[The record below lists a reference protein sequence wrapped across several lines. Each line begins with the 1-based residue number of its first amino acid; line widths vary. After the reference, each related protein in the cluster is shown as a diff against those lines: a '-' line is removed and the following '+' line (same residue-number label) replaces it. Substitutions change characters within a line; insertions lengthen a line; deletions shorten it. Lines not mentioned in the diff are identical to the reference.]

1 MYGLPLPWTHQGE
14 RMQIGVYGSGYLAT
28 VISACLADFG
38 TPVVL
43 CHDDAD
49 RILGMAQGV
58 LPFFEKNLEEVIRRN
73 VKVGRLAYSTD
84 PDSFAHKAHTIFLA
98 EDVQNDIEA
107 LLEKLVRFNHHKPT
121 LVLVTPVAIGTAT
134 RVEQRL
140 HKAGLKATIVSQPI
154 SITDGCAVEDFN
166 WPDRIVLGTNSH
178 DAVHELKQIY
188 HPLVMRGVPVVVT
201 NHETAELL
209 RPAATAFVITKIS
222 FINEL
227 AALCEHVNADA
238 VSLAVALGLDKRIA
252 PRCLQPGA
260 GVGGMFVEPQMEALA
275 RMAGDK
281 GIALNVLGAAREVNR
296 TVCERIVDKIAK
308 ALTTLENKNIAVLG
322 LALKP
327 NTSSIAGSSSMGL
340 VRALLAKG
348 AKVKAY
354 DPVAIPNAR
363 AELNGT
369 VNYCESAYA
378 AAEGV
383 DALVVGTAWPE
394 FRGLDFARIKKLLK
408 TPIIVDAKNLL
419 DPAALKSMGF
429 RYHGVGRL

>member
-1 MYGLPLPWTHQGE
+1 
-14 RMQIGVYGSGYLAT
+14 MQIGVYGSGYLAT

-43 CHDDAD
+43 CHHDAD
-49 RILGMAQGV
+49 RILSMAQGV

-73 VKVGRLAYSTD
+73 VKVGRLSYSTD
-84 PDSFAHKAHTIFLA
+84 AESFAHKAHTIFLA
-98 EDVQNDIEA
+98 DDVQTDIEELA
-107 LLEKLVRFNHHKPT
+107 EKLARFNHHKPT
-121 LVLVTPVAIGTAT
+121 LVIVTPVAIGTAT
-134 RVEQRL
+134 RIEQRL
-140 HKAGLKATIVSQPI
+140 QKAGVKATIVTQPI
-154 SITDGCAVEDFN
+154 TITDGCAVEDFN
-166 WPDRIVLGTNSH
+166 WPDRIVLGTTSQE
-178 DAVHELKQIY
+178 AVHALKQTY

-260 GVGGMFVEPQMEALA
+260 GIGGMFVEPQMEGLS
-275 RMAGDK
+275 RMASEK
-281 GIALNVLGAAREVNR
+281 GIALNVLAAAREVNR
-296 TVCERIVDKIAK
+296 TVCERVVEKILK
-308 ALTTLENKNIAVLG
+308 ALNTLENKQIAVLG

-327 NTSSIAGSSSMGL
+327 NTSSVAGSSAMGL

-348 AKVKAY
+348 ARIKAY
-354 DPVAIPNAR
+354 DPVAIANAK

-369 VNYCESAYA
+369 VKYCDSPYA

-383 DALVVGTAWPE
+383 DALVVSTAWPE
-394 FRGLDFARIKKLLK
+394 FRALDFARIKKLLK
-408 TPIIVDAKNLL
+408 TPVIVDAKNLL
-419 DPAALKSMGF
+419 DPAPLKSMGF
-429 RYHGVGRL
+429 RYHGIGRLLNQ